1 MTSAH
6 PVRFR
11 VEVPPRLARIHV
23 LIRLALL
30 LAIATIGY
38 SSVYWLLY
46 LGGPALVALLVAQ
59 RGGERYRAED
69 APRVVRALRWL
80 AGAYAYLWLLT
91 DALPT
96 AGAGGPVELEVEP
109 GPPPTATSALL
120 RLVTSLPALLLA
132 ALLSLAAGLLWIVGG
147 VFVLVAERLPPAI
160 AGFIALALRYHAQLA
175 AYHLSL
181 VDRYPTLESP
191 QPAEARAA

>member
-11 VEVPPRLARIHV
+11 VAVPSRLARIHV
-23 LIRLALL
+23 VIRLALL

-38 SSVYWLLY
+38 SSLYWLLY
-46 LGGPALVALLVAQ
+46 IAGPALVALLVAQ
-59 RGGERYRAED
+59 RGGERYRSED
-69 APRVVRALRWL
+69 APRVVRALRWV

-91 DALPT
+91 DTLPT
-96 AGAGGPVELEVEP
+96 AEAGGPVELEVEA

-132 ALLSLAAGLLWIVGG
+132 ALLSLAAGVLWLVGA
-147 VFVLVAERLPPAI
+147 VSVLVSERMPPAL
-160 AGFIALALRYHAQLA
+160 AGFITLSLRYQAQLA

-181 VDRYPTLESP
+181 VDRYPTLEAP

>member
-11 VEVPPRLARIHV
+11 VETPSRPARIHV
-23 LIRLALL
+23 VIRLALL

-38 SSVYWLLY
+38 SSLYWLLY
-46 LGGPALVALLVAQ
+46 LAGPALVALLVAQ
-59 RGGERYRAED
+59 RGGERYRSED
-69 APRVVRALRWL
+69 APRVVRALRWV

-91 DALPT
+91 DVLPT
-96 AGAGGPVELEVEP
+96 AAAGGPVELEVEP

-132 ALLSLAAGLLWIVGG
+132 ALLSLAAGVLWIVGA
-147 VFVLVAERLPPAI
+147 VSVLVSERMPLAV
-160 AGFIALALRYHAQLA
+160 AGFITLSLRYQAQLA

-181 VDRYPTLESP
+181 VDRYPTLEAP
-191 QPAEARAA
+191 QPAEAPTA

>member
-1 MTSAH
+1 MTSTH

-11 VEVPPRLARIHV
+11 VEAPARLARIHV
-23 LIRLALL
+23 VIRLALL
-30 LAIATIGY
+30 LAIASIGY

-46 LGGPALVALLVAQ
+46 LAGPALVALLVVQ
-59 RGGERYRAED
+59 RGGERYRDET

-91 DALPT
+91 DAPPT
-96 AGAGGPVELEVEP
+96 AEAGGPVELEVEP
-109 GPPPTATSALL
+109 GPAPTATSALL

-132 ALLSLAAGLLWIVGG
+132 GLLSLAAGLFWIVGAIS
-147 VFVLVAERLPPAI
+147 VLLVERLPPVI
-160 AGFIALALRYHAQLA
+160 TWFITLSLRYEAQLA

-181 VDRYPTLESP
+181 VDRYPRLESP
-191 QPAEARAA
+191 QPAEASAA